1 MCVCVC
7 VHMCVC
13 VGVCLW
19 VQSCEDLILMH
30 LGFLDF
36 SYYFVTI
43 RFYDLEEAKFNVRSI
58 TFDVSLQ

>member
-1 MCVCVC
+1 MTFKVG
-7 VHMCVC
+7 
-13 VGVCLW
+13 VGVC
-19 VQSCEDLILMH
+19 VQSCENLILMH

-58 TFDVSLQ
+58 TFDVSLH